1 MLIRTGPKKPS
12 VFGELSKPL
21 IAQYKEAYM
30 AELVKKL
37 KSIGLD
43 VRSALIVPMGVE
55 FKDDALVPTHWA
67 STDLGNI
74 QIKVVNSRGE
84 ERTIVPIGAGNSL
97 EVFGTQMDT
106 RARTVAGLEKAVEDP
121 DESPEYY

>member
-37 KSIGLD
+37 KEIGLD
-43 VRSALIVPMGVE
+43 VRSALMVPMGIE
-55 FKDDALVPTHWA
+55 MSPDKLVPTHWA

-74 QIKVVNSRGE
+74 QVKVANSRGE
-84 ERTIVPIGAGNSL
+84 ERTIVPIGSGNSL
-97 EVFGTQMDT
+97 GVFGERQET
-106 RARTVAGLEKAVEDP
+106 RVRTVAGLEKAVEDP